1 MCMCMYMYASA
12 GTTYDRI
19 VGICV
24 YVYMYT
30 DIDTY
35 VFICIYM
42 YLLALHLPPK
52 ICASCHMISESYRYI
67 YVSAYGRDQTI
78 SYWDIQIYPI
88 SG

>member
-1 MCMCMYMYASA
+1 MCMYMYASA

-42 YLLALHLPPK
+42 YLLALQAS
-52 ICASCHMISESYRYI
+52 ICPLRSVHRITYDM
-67 YVSAYGRDQTI
+67 
-78 SYWDIQIYPI
+78 
-88 SG
+88 